1 MRPVV
6 KTVSSVTTSDP
17 IRVDWRGGQS
27 PFQLSIG
34 VDLNP
39 GVLTYTVEHTFDD
52 PRGFTSGTDY
62 NTNATW
68 RDTTGLTALTA
79 TDEGNIAFP
88 VQAVRLNVTAFTSG
102 SAEITV
108 ITGNS

>member
-6 KTVSSVTTSDP
+6 ETVTSATQSDP
-17 IRVDWRGGQS
+17 IRVNWRNT
-27 PFQLSIG
+27 PFNLSIG

-52 PRGFTSGTDY
+52 PTDFSSASDY
-62 NTNATW
+62 NTTATW

-79 TDEGNIAFP
+79 TNEGNIAFP

-108 ITGNS
+108 IQGN

>member
-6 KTVSSVTTSDP
+6 VTVSSATTSAP
-17 IRVDWRGGQS
+17 IPVDWRGS
-27 PFQLSIG
+27 PFSLSLG

-52 PRGFTSGTDY
+52 PTGFTSASDY

-68 RDTTGLTALTA
+68 RDTAGLTALTA
-79 TDEGNIAFP
+79 TNEGNIAFP
-88 VQAVRLNVTAFTSG
+88 VRAVRLNVTDFTSG
-102 SAEITV
+102 SAELTV
-108 ITGNS
+108 IQGN

>member
-1 MRPVV
+1 MSLRVV
-6 KTVSSVTTSDP
+6 KTVSSVTTSPP
-17 IRVDWRGGQS
+17 IRVNSHGNGGFS
-27 PFQLSIG
+27 LAIG

-39 GVLTYTVEHTFDD
+39 GVLTYSVQHTFDAPED
-52 PRGFTSGTDY
+52 FTSATDY

-68 RDTTGLTALTA
+68 RDTTGLAALSA

-88 VQAVRLNVTAFTSG
+88 IESVRLNVTAFTSG

-108 ITGNS
+108 IQAD